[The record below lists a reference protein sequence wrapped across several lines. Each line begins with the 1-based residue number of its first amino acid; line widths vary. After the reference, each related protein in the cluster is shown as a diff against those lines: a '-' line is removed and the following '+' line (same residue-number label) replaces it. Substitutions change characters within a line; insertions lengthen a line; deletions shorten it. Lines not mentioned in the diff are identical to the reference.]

1 MCKYGKIDTD
11 CPPQLQLVT
20 DHMLQLVVGIRRK
33 EEVNMKKVHKNRN
46 YNAKRERENSYS
58 SFFVFVFGLTTLKFE

>member
-1 MCKYGKIDTD
+1 MYGKIDTD

-20 DHMLQLVVGIRRK
+20 DHMLQLVVGNRRQ

-46 YNAKRERENSYS
+46 YNARERVSENTYS
-58 SFFVFVFGLTTLKFE
+58 TFFWLTTLKFKKMKM